1 MSVVSMTIP
10 KVSSNNG
17 TLALP
22 AFAANNLVIDLL
34 GDKEYIMH
42 DLDLSELAK
51 GMGGPN
57 CLVMPIERRA

>member
-1 MSVVSMTIP
+1 MSVASMTIP

-22 AFAANNLVIDLL
+22 TFAANNLVIDLR
-34 GDKEYIMH
+34 GDKGYIMH
-42 DLDLSELAK
+42 DLDLSEFAK
-51 GMGGPN
+51 GMGGLN